1 MCETRLYLRG
11 GKPGSLGESCF
22 SPCLDLSECIFP
34 SAARVRRPCAFS
46 HVNPHVRTR
55 VHACIASTNYG
66 HSISAF
72 DRFTSQ
78 RRDKKAR
85 SPPLSPLVSTP
96 STPPPPLR
104 ARDVETQL
112 IPFESERNRRDAINR
127 GVASEEAVV

>member
-34 SAARVRRPCAFS
+34 LAARVRRPCTFS
-46 HVNPHVRTR
+46 HTHTR
-55 VHACIASTNYG
+55 IYTCTCIASTNYG

-85 SPPLSPLVSTP
+85 PPSPCFHPVSTP
-96 STPPPPLR
+96 STPPSPLR